1 MTATLLIL
9 AAAIVAFVSG
19 RVPLSVVAV
28 GVAVSLWAT
37 GVLDLQQA
45 LAGFGDPVVLFI
57 ASLFVDS
64 EALEATGVT
73 SWAGS
78 QVTRRA
84 GTGRVA
90 VLVVISLLVAVV
102 TAFISVNGA
111 VAALI
116 PMVVVVAT
124 RSGIPASQLLMP
136 LAFAAHAGSQLAL
149 TGTQELD
156 SDIADIKNMG
166 GPNGGSIHAALFLE
180 EFVDGTPWAHL
191 DIAGTAQASEA
202 GSWTNKGPTAFGVRL
217 LVELALALRRPDR
230 A

>member
-9 AAAIVAFVSG
+9 AAAILAFVSG
-19 RVPLSVVAV
+19 RVPLSIVAV

-37 GVLDLQQA
+37 GVLSLQQA

-57 ASLFVDS
+57 ASLFVVS
-64 EALEATGVT
+64 EALGATGVT
-73 SWAGS
+73 AWAGS

-90 VLVVISLLVAVV
+90 VLVVVSLLVAVV

-124 RSGIPASQLLMP
+124 RSGIPASQMLMP

-149 TGTQELD
+149 TGTSINIIV
-156 SDIADIKNMG
+156 SD
-166 GPNGGSIHAALFLE
+166 AARE
-180 EFVDGTPWAHL
+180 AGEREFGFFEFSLVGIPL
-191 DIAGTAQASEA
+191 LAGTILVV
-202 GSWTNKGPTAFGVRL
+202 TLFGRTL
-217 LVELALALRRPDR
+217 LPNRTP
-230 A
+230 